1 MVKKGGFYMNKFKFR
16 SLVMSLIFMGSSINS
31 NALEIGVYNAGLK
44 NKFDQL
50 KEPKII
56 NTPIKLKKNLIDIR
70 FDKLK
75 KEKKENQ
82 DIELVFII
90 DRSGSM
96 YESTKKVIEGFND
109 LISKQKAI
117 KDGKN
122 VRLTTV
128 IFNTKHRTLH
138 NHVDIQGI
146 SCITKNDYKPKGGTA
161 LLDAVG
167 STISHIDDKNGKRD
181 VMCIIMTDGLENSS
195 REFSR
200 DAIKK
205 LIEEKQNQGNWK
217 FTYYL
222 SGIDFDERSDIGI
235 SLDDTV
241 CCESAAVNR
250 EVFGSIMGDSCRKIS
265 RWRSS
270 HV

>member
-1 MVKKGGFYMNKFKFR
+1 MNKFKFI
-16 SLVMSLIFMGSSINS
+16 SLGMSLIFMGSSMS
-31 NALEIGVYNAGLK
+31 TSALKIGVYDKGLK
-44 NKFDQL
+44 NKINQL
-50 KEPKII
+50 NEPKII
-56 NTPIKLKKNLIDIR
+56 TTPIKLKKNPIDIR

-75 KEKKENQ
+75 KEQKENQ

-146 SCITKNDYKPKGGTA
+146 SCITK
-161 LLDAVG
+161 
-167 STISHIDDKNGKRD
+167 KN
-181 VMCIIMTDGLENSS
+181 
-195 REFSR
+195 F
-200 DAIKK
+200 
-205 LIEEKQNQGNWK
+205 
-217 FTYYL
+217 
-222 SGIDFDERSDIGI
+222 
-235 SLDDTV
+235 
-241 CCESAAVNR
+241 
-250 EVFGSIMGDSCRKIS
+250 KIFY
-265 RWRSS
+265 
-270 HV
+270 